1 MQPINRFK
9 KDKSIFRFVVWFFFA
24 NALVFWILGSG
35 YLSAILSSSSLF
47 SNSVAGCSSLVGKFY
62 IVVFALASY
71 FSYMMFLAFIPA
83 IIVFL
88 FACVAPSRRF
98 IMLISV
104 LLAVFS
110 IVFLIADTRIYA
122 MFKFHINATV
132 LAFIFSPQ
140 WRGVF
145 DFSRYELMIMLSSVA
160 FIFLFEVLIAWF
172 VWEKIILAER
182 FKTGKTIT
190 IIWLGG
196 VFFSYFTLLLSIDKN
211 INLFSQQTPNLPL
224 FNQLFV
230 YVMPDK
236 NAQDILM
243 RYSEQSFSQPLFS
256 NEPLHYPLH
265 PMQCNAPKKPYNI
278 ILIMVDSLR
287 FDSLQPEYMPN
298 VSKFVTK
305 GWQFQHHLSAGNATQ
320 PGLFSLFY
328 GIPSNYWTAAL
339 EQKKKPVLVDLLLK
353 YRYDT
358 KIVWSMGMLNPPF
371 NKTIYAGFEN
381 IPFDGAPGA
390 DIGNWDR
397 YTTQRAIEF
406 LSSRHEK
413 STAETKPFYMHL
425 FYDAPHGFCSD
436 QSFDKPYQP
445 AHEKCSRIA
454 MSNDID
460 PLPYYNRYL
469 NAVKFVDE
477 EIGKVLSIIERKG
490 YLENS
495 IVIFTSDHGQE
506 FNDNHQ
512 NYWGHA
518 GNFTETQ
525 THVPFVIYWPGEK
538 PEKIGHLTSSYDV
551 TPTILTRLF
560 DCKNPISDYS
570 IGQNLFDKERQ
581 LSFLLVGSYINMGL
595 IESDRL
601 TTLETSGRVNIT
613 NLNTA
618 PLADAKPRM
627 ETINQA
633 LGLMRKYF

>member
-1 MQPINRFK
+1 MQAINRFK
-9 KDKSIFRFVVWFFFA
+9 KNKHIFRFIGWYFFA
-24 NALVFWILGSG
+24 NTLVFWMLGSG
-35 YLSAILSSSSLF
+35 YLKAILSSSSLF
-47 SNSVAGCSSLVGKFY
+47 ANSVVKYSSLIGKFF
-62 IVVFALASY
+62 IVLFALANY
-71 FSYMMFLAFIPA
+71 FSHMMTLAFIPA
-83 IIVFL
+83 VFL
-88 FACVAPSRRF
+88 FIVACIAPSRRF
-98 IMLISV
+98 IILLSI
-104 LLAVFS
+104 LLAFFS
-110 IVFLIADTRIYA
+110 IVFLVADTRSYA
-122 MFKFHINATV
+122 MFKFHINATI
-132 LAFIFSPQ
+132 LAFVFSPQ
-140 WRGVF
+140 WREVF
-145 DFSRYELMIMLSSVA
+145 DFSRYELIIVFSYMMVTF
-160 FIFLFEVLIAWF
+160 FIEIFIAWF
-172 VWEKIILAER
+172 VWKKIILAER
-182 FKTGKTIT
+182 FKIGKTIT
-190 IIWLGG
+190 ILWLGG

-230 YVMPDK
+230 YVMPGK

-256 NEPLHYPLH
+256 NELLHYPLH
-265 PMQCNAPKKPYNI
+265 PMQCKAPKKSYNI

-287 FDSLQPEYMPN
+287 FDSMQPEYMPN

-305 GWQFQHHLSAGNATQ
+305 GWQFQHHISSGNATQ
-320 PGLFSLFY
+320 PGVFSLFY

-339 EQKKKPVLVDLLLK
+339 EQKKTPVLVDLILK
-353 YRYDT
+353 YGYDT
-358 KIVWSMGMLNPPF
+358 DIVWSMEMFNPPF
-371 NKTIYAGFEN
+371 NKTVYAGFKN
-381 IPFDGAPGA
+381 LPLDGAPGT

-397 YTTQRAIEF
+397 HTTQKAIEF
-406 LSSRHEK
+406 LNARHEK
-413 STAETKPFYMHL
+413 NTAEKKPFYMHL
-425 FYDAPHGFCSD
+425 FYNAPHGFCSD

-445 AHEKCSRIA
+445 AHKNCSRITLTK
-454 MSNDID
+454 NLD
-460 PLPYYNRYL
+460 PLPFYNRYL

-477 EIGKVLSIIERKG
+477 EIGKVLRAIERQG

-518 GNFTETQ
+518 GNFTEAQ

-538 PEKIGHLTSSYDV
+538 PEKIDHLTSGYDV
-551 TPTILTRLF
+551 SPTILTRLF

-570 IGQNLFDKERQ
+570 IGQNLFDKQRQ
-581 LSFLLVGSYINMGL
+581 LPFLLVGSYINMGL

-601 TTLETSGRVNIT
+601 TTLETSGRINIT
-613 NLNTA
+613 NLNAA

>member
-1 MQPINRFK
+1 MQPIKRFK
-9 KDKSIFRFVVWFFFA
+9 KNKHIFRFIGWFFFA
-24 NALVFWILGSG
+24 NTLVFWVLGSG
-35 YLSAILSSSSLF
+35 YLRAILSSSSLF
-47 SNSVAGCSSLVGKFY
+47 GNSIAQCSNLIEKFF
-62 IVVFALASY
+62 IVLFALASY
-71 FSYMMFLAFIPA
+71 FSHMMLLAFIPA
-83 IIVFL
+83 IILFL

-98 IMLISV
+98 IV
-104 LLAVFS
+104 LLSILLVTFS
-110 IVFLIADTRIYA
+110 IFCLIADTRIFFMY
-122 MFKFHINATV
+122 KFHINATII
-132 LAFIFSPQ
+132 AFIFSPYWQ
-140 WRGVF
+140 GVF
-145 DFSRYELMIMLSSVA
+145 DFSRYELMIMLFSVTV
-160 FIFLFEVLIAWF
+160 IFLFEVLIAWF
-172 VWEKIILAER
+172 VWKKIILAER
-182 FKTGKTIT
+182 FKIGKTIT
-190 IIWLGG
+190 FIWLGG
-196 VFFSYFTLLLSIDKN
+196 VFFSYFTLLLSIDQN

-224 FNQLFV
+224 FNQFFV

-256 NEPLHYPLH
+256 NDLLHYPLH

-320 PGLFSLFY
+320 PGVFSLFY
-328 GIPSNYWTAAL
+328 GIPSNYWTAVL
-339 EQKKKPVLVDLLLK
+339 EQKKTPVLVDLLLK
-353 YRYDT
+353 YGYDT
-358 KIVWSMGMLNPPF
+358 DIVWSMGMFNPPF
-371 NKTIYAGFEN
+371 NKTVYAGFKN
-381 IPFDGAPGA
+381 LPLDGAPGA
-390 DIGNWDR
+390 DVGNWDR
-397 YTTQRAIEF
+397 HTTQKAIEF
-406 LSSRHEK
+406 LSARHEK
-413 STAETKPFYMHL
+413 NTVEKKPFYMHL

-454 MSNDID
+454 MTNDID
-460 PLPYYNRYL
+460 PFPYYNRYL
-469 NAVKFVDE
+469 NAVKFVDD
-477 EIGKVLSIIERKG
+477 EIGKVLNTIERQG

-518 GNFTETQ
+518 GNFTESQ

-538 PEKIGHLTSSYDV
+538 PEKIDHLTSGYDV

-570 IGQNLFDKERQ
+570 IGQNLFDKERN
-581 LSFLLVGSYINMGL
+581 LPFILAGSYINMGL

-601 TTLETSGRVNIT
+601 TTLETSGRINIT
-613 NLNTA
+613 NLNAA

-633 LGLMRKYF
+633 LRLMRKYF